1 MFLSFQVY
9 DWIGDITNSYK
20 DIASVFNVTNSYE
33 GRPLMGIKVKAGF
46 RKYVYWLP
54 VQCFFLFSW

>member
-9 DWIGDITNSYK
+9 DWIGDITNIYK

-33 GRPLMGIKVKAGF
+33 GRPLMGIKVMAG
-46 RKYVYWLP
+46 K
-54 VQCFFLFSW
+54 